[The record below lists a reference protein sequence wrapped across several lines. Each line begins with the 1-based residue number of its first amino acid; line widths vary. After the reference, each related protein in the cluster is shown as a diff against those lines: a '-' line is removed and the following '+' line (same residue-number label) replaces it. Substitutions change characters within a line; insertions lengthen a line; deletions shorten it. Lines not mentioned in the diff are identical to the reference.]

1 MTLVRS
7 KRKKIVQLK
16 NRIEI
21 NSDGINAY
29 AKISVNASQT
39 GIKIL
44 SGFLILEIIIVL
56 GLLWQ
61 IKSEEVISM
70 IIPILIVLVV
80 FVGLPIKYLL
90 WNLYGKEEL
99 IVNTKSISWSYDY
112 GFFKTNLQTVKYH
125 RLGTGYE
132 KVKGD
137 DDKEVGKL
145 IFYNYREE
153 DNLPEFIHQT
163 TILLNKKEIEKFD
176 KEISDV
182 FANEFLNKNGFVPFS
197 IN

>member
-1 MTLVRS
+1 M
-7 KRKKIVQLK
+7 K

-29 AKISVNASQT
+29 AKISVNASKL

-44 SGFLILEIIIVL
+44 AGFLVLEIIIVL

-61 IKSEEVISM
+61 LKSEEVISV
-70 IIPILIVLVV
+70 IIPILIGLII

-90 WNLYGKEEL
+90 WNLYGNEEL
-99 IVNTKSISWSYDY
+99 IVNTKTISWSYDY
-112 GFFKTNLQTVKYH
+112 GFFKTNLQTVKYN
-125 RLGTGYE
+125 RLGTGFE
-132 KVKGD
+132 KVRENN
-137 DDKEVGKL
+137 KEELGKL

-163 TILLNKKEIEKFD
+163 TILLNKEEIEKFD